1 MKQDLLLANMKEEQ
15 TNQVQQMREQFFINI
30 SHELRT
36 PLTLIIPP
44 IKDSL
49 SSEAYSPMTESEMK
63 SVYNN
68 ANRLLQLINKLLL
81 FRKNEMGKNQLR
93 LTNTDIVNFAN
104 KIFENFTQIA
114 RKKNIDYLFNPPSKP
129 IDFLFD
135 MDKMEIILYNLLS
148 NAFKY
153 TPEYGKIKL
162 EIKKETESALVI
174 SVSDNGCGITE
185 QDLKHVFNRFYS
197 SNKYSGIGI
206 GLSLVK
212 NYVELHQ
219 GTLHID
225 TVENK
230 GSKFLIQFDLNVQYP
245 QDEIIYDTQTN
256 YLPSKDIVELV
267 EIDTL
272 LYLNQHAGEN
282 SDQSDSNLPKILIVE
297 DNIEILAYLKKILIE
312 TGKYEVI
319 ESTDG
324 KSALKN
330 SRKILPDIIISDIHM
345 PEMSGLDL
353 CKAIKEDVETNHI
366 YFIIITA
373 DLLEITENKGLKYGA
388 DEFITKP
395 FDKAKLLNKISTVF
409 NYQQKFRTYFNNK
422 IILGES
428 ETDSNF
434 ANNDFIEKC
443 ISIVKTNYNS
453 DDFNTLF
460 FAQQLNMS
468 QSALYKKIKLCTGKS
483 ISEFIR
489 TIKLSIASELILE
502 GRLNIAEIAFEIGIN
517 DIKHFRECFK
527 KQYGVNPI
535 EYRNKEN
542 NN

>member
-1 MKQDLLLANMKEEQ
+1 
-15 TNQVQQMREQFFINI
+15 
-30 SHELRT
+30 
-36 PLTLIIPP
+36 
-44 IKDSL
+44 
-49 SSEAYSPMTESEMK
+49 
-63 SVYNN
+63 
-68 ANRLLQLINKLLL
+68 
-81 FRKNEMGKNQLR
+81 
-93 LTNTDIVNFAN
+93 
-104 KIFENFTQIA
+104 
-114 RKKNIDYLFNPPSKP
+114 
-129 IDFLFD
+129 
-135 MDKMEIILYNLLS
+135 
-148 NAFKY
+148 
-153 TPEYGKIKL
+153 
-162 EIKKETESALVI
+162 
-174 SVSDNGCGITE
+174 
-185 QDLKHVFNRFYS
+185 
-197 SNKYSGIGI
+197 
-206 GLSLVK
+206 
-212 NYVELHQ
+212 
-219 GTLHID
+219 
-225 TVENK
+225 
-230 GSKFLIQFDLNVQYP
+230 
-245 QDEIIYDTQTN
+245 
-256 YLPSKDIVELV
+256 LPSKDIVELV